1 MKTIDDYVTEF
12 KGGYFTRTDRD
23 IAAFRLGFATGVNAM
38 EDALRPPPMYKGQPP
53 TILSLTPVKELL
65 LQQDKPEPKP
75 EHGICRDCCHGVPR
89 NCRCCLECN
98 LLVREV
104 DARFYCADF
113 REREND

>member
-1 MKTIDDYVTEF
+1 MKNINDYVTEF

-23 IAAFRLGFATGVNAM
+23 IAAFRLGLATGVNAM
-38 EDALRPPPMYKGQPP
+38 EDALRPPPMYKGQ
-53 TILSLTPVKELL
+53 LTRSFLRGVKELL

-75 EHGICRDCCHGVPR
+75 EHGICRDCFHGVPR

-104 DARFYCADF
+104 DSRFYCADF
-113 REREND
+113 REREDD